1 MASLTRRHGCKPYAE
16 QDSAGQ
22 LKTHDGAA
30 DEENNQDDEHESRNR
45 LLGSHFSQNKRVYLA
60 AFRWWTDE
68 YKCAVICALS
78 IILLAILLWYYDGK
92 IAPHI
97 SPGLELDMVVIALV
111 TITRVAMGNI
121 VEACI
126 SQCAWIWIS
135 KSHQLRTK
143 THARLEDFK
152 LFDEASRG
160 LLGSIALIWRMKGL

>member
-1 MASLTRRHGCKPYAE
+1 MADLTRRPSTKSSPASHYE
-16 QDSAGQ
+16 QSYT
-22 LKTHDGAA
+22 THDGAA
-30 DEENNQDDEHESRNR
+30 DEERNVLGDGDEHEARKH
-45 LLGSHFSQNKRVYLA
+45 LLGGHFRQNKRIYLA

-68 YKCAVICALS
+68 YKCAVIGALS

-97 SPGLELDMVVIALV
+97 SPGLELDMLVIALV
-111 TITRVAMGNI
+111 TIARVAMGNI
-121 VEACI
+121 VEACL

-160 LLGSIALIWRMKGL
+160 L